1 MTSTYKILITLMYPV
16 IYLYLKY
23 RQSKGKENINPKR
36 FSERFG
42 KASLPRPNGK
52 IIWFHG
58 ASLGE
63 LNSAMAFMHD
73 TLKKYFNNKIL
84 ITYSSHNADKIIPN
98 KFKNNPNFICQ
109 FIPVDIPFCIERFM
123 NYWKPSVGFFIDSE
137 LWPTLLSSAKRHNIP
152 MFLLNARITK
162 KTFKKFSSTLGKKLF
177 NEMISA
183 FNFVF
188 ATSKVD
194 EKFLKQLVTP
204 EHHNKIKNFESLKYS
219 AAPLVPNET
228 KLKEIQDMIG
238 DRLRWVAGSTHKTD
252 RAEEHSIFAAHSLVI
267 KQYPEALLILCPRQY
282 NRAEEICII
291 AKQYNLNIA
300 VRSKGEKIT
309 KDTNVYIA
317 DTLGEMGIF
326 YSIADIV
333 FIGRSL
339 VNLGGSN
346 PIEPMQLKSVTITGK
361 YYQNFQ
367 DIVDEMLE
375 KQVIVGL
382 RNDRQL
388 GEIVLRC
395 FDKNNTEDVK
405 DIINRSYD
413 FVMSK
418 ANVKERIF
426 DTIKIILDKKLQ

>member
-1 MTSTYKILITLMYPV
+1 
-16 IYLYLKY
+16 
-23 RQSKGKENINPKR
+23 
-36 FSERFG
+36 
-42 KASLPRPNGK
+42 
-52 IIWFHG
+52 
-58 ASLGE
+58 
-63 LNSAMAFMHD
+63 
-73 TLKKYFNNKIL
+73 
-84 ITYSSHNADKIIPN
+84 
-98 KFKNNPNFICQ
+98 
-109 FIPVDIPFCIERFM
+109 
-123 NYWKPSVGFFIDSE
+123 
-137 LWPTLLSSAKRHNIP
+137 
-152 MFLLNARITK
+152 
-162 KTFKKFSSTLGKKLF
+162 
-177 NEMISA
+177 
-183 FNFVF
+183 
-188 ATSKVD
+188 
-194 EKFLKQLVTP
+194 
-204 EHHNKIKNFESLKYS
+204 
-219 AAPLVPNET
+219 
-228 KLKEIQDMIG
+228 MIG

-252 RAEEHSIFAAHSLVI
+252 RAEEHSVFAAHSLVI
-267 KQYPEALLILCPRQY
+267 KQYPEALLIICPRQY

-367 DIVDEMLE
+367 DMVDEMLE